1 MKYLLLPAILIA
13 SLTTG
18 CASITTG
25 QTQPVSIETRDM
37 QGKQVSGAACKLT
50 NDKGTYFVTSPGTV
64 GVQRS
69 YNDLSINCTKEQAEP
84 GIVTAKSSTKAM
96 AFGNIIFG
104 GIIGAAVDAGTGA
117 AYDYPSL
124 LTVIMGQMSA
134 IGSPT
139 VATADTIKTPSN

>member
-1 MKYLLLPAILIA
+1 MKFVILPALVIA

-25 QTQPVSIETRDM
+25 QTQPISIETRDS
-37 QGKQVSGAACKLT
+37 QGQQVSGAACKLV

-69 YNDLSINCTKEQAEP
+69 YNDLSVNCSREKSEP
-84 GIVTAKSSTKAM
+84 GVVTAKSSTKAM
-96 AFGNIIFG
+96 AFGNILFG
-104 GIIGAAVDAGTGA
+104 GVIGAAVDAGTGA

-124 LTVIMGQMSA
+124 LTVIMGQMTTLTPPVAAAEGSKSA
-134 IGSPT
+134 T
-139 VATADTIKTPSN
+139 N